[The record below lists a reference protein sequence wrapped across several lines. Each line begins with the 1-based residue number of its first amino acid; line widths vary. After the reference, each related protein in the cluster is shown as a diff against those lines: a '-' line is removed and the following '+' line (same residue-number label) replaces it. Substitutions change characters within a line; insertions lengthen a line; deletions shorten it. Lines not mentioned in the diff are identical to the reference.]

1 MQYARKR
8 LQVWRKRRKP
18 PVAPEDDSQHLLDT
32 LLNTNLPDQDILDRP
47 VVLRSEEQQ
56 RRIAF
61 RPFLLRTW
69 FDYALQHIERILVL
83 AVLAFFAYWLIDGY
97 GRDWWYYRMQGP
109 PPIAATGVPMPAD
122 IAPVATAPLPTTTA
136 NLVALP
142 FTTPDMEQGLPAPDF
157 MAPQA
162 LDVPAPVTERDP
174 RPQRLRL
181 PDLNLDIPVVE
192 VFVVDGVWQVADY
205 AAGYH
210 HGTALPGEDGNTV
223 MAGHAGL
230 RGGVFRQLGQ
240 LAIGAEVIV
249 EAGGWQYR
257 YRVRERINVWPTQ
270 VEVMDATPTPVLT
283 LITCTAWDTQR
294 LVVIAD
300 LVDAQPLS

>member
-1 MQYARKR
+1 
-8 LQVWRKRRKP
+8 VWRKRRTP
-18 PVAPEDDSQHLLDT
+18 PVPPEDDSQQLLGV
-32 LLNTNLPDQDILDRP
+32 LLNTSLPDHDALDRP
-47 VVLRSEEQQ
+47 VALRSEKQQ

-69 FDYALQHIERILVL
+69 VDYALQHIERILLL

-97 GRDWWYYRMQGP
+97 GRDWWYYRMHGAP
-109 PPIAATGVPMPAD
+109 LPALVEMPAD
-122 IAPVATAPLPTTTA
+122 ALSVAAAPLPTA
-136 NLVALP
+136 APDLVALP
-142 FTTPDMEQGLPAPDF
+142 FTTPDMQQSLPAPDF
-157 MAPQA
+157 MAPQ
-162 LDVPAPVTERDP
+162 DPAAPELLAERDL

-181 PDLNLDIPVVE
+181 PDLHLDIPVVE
-192 VFVVDGVWQVADY
+192 VFVVDGAWQVADY

-210 HGTALPGEDGNTV
+210 HGTALPGEVGNTV

-230 RGGVFRQLGQ
+230 RGGVFRRLDQ
-240 LAIGAEVIV
+240 LAIGSEIIV

-257 YRVRERINVWPTQ
+257 YRVRERNNVWPTQ
-270 VEVMDATPTPVLT
+270 VELMHATPTPVLT

-300 LVDAQPLS
+300 LVDARPLS

>member
-1 MQYARKR
+1 
-8 LQVWRKRRKP
+8 LPVWRKRRKP
-18 PVAPEDDSQHLLDT
+18 PVPPEDDNQHLLDA
-32 LLNTNLPDQDILDRP
+32 LLNTDLPDQDFLDRP

-69 FDYALQHIERILVL
+69 FDYALQHIERILLL

-97 GRDWWYYRMQGP
+97 GRDWWYYQVQG
-109 PPIAATGVPMPAD
+109 
-122 IAPVATAPLPTTTA
+122 APLPAPLAVPAPTDMVP
-136 NLVALP
+136 VAATPLPTVVPDAVTLP
-142 FTTPDMEQGLPAPDF
+142 FTTPDMEQRLPAPDF

-162 LDVPAPVTERDP
+162 FEAPAPVTERDP

-181 PDLNLDIPVVE
+181 PDLSLDIPVVE
-192 VFVVDGVWQVADY
+192 VFVVDGAWQVADY

-210 HGTALPGEDGNTV
+210 HGTALPGEVGNTV

-240 LAIGAEVIV
+240 LAIGAEIIV
-249 EAGGWQYR
+249 EAGGWQYH

-270 VEVMDATPTPVLT
+270 VEVMDATPRPVLT

-300 LVDAQPLS
+300 LVDARPLS